1 MEKILVVDDE
11 KDIADLI
18 ESIGLHSLIS
28 TLIESWV
35 GPLFFVGATSQ
46 IV

>member
-18 ESIGLHSLIS
+18 ESIGLHS
-28 TLIESWV
+28 
-35 GPLFFVGATSQ
+35 FFDFK
-46 IV
+46 